1 LIIQHEST
9 RVRQKQI
16 INAARNIIVKKGSE
30 HLTVRRIA
38 KEVGVTEGAL
48 YRHFNSKKEILSVL
62 LEDMGE
68 SLISDLSGARDG
80 NQKSLDSLQA
90 ILMSYVMKTQQRQG
104 VPFQVIA
111 EIISLG
117 DVELNRQAYQFIQI
131 FINRIKE
138 IVSEGIEAGNIKPD
152 INPDTVSILLFGAIQ
167 GLVNIWT
174 LSHYK
179 IEFQQK
185 YEDVWR
191 IFSQAIANC

>member
-1 LIIQHEST
+1 VNNEHEST
-9 RVRQKQI
+9 KVRQKQI
-16 INAARNIIVKKGSE
+16 VNAAKNIIIKKGSE

-38 KEVGVTEGAL
+38 EEVGLTEGAV
-48 YRHFNSKKEILSVL
+48 YRHFYSKKEILSFL
-62 LEDMGE
+62 LTDIEQ
-68 SLISDLSGARDG
+68 SLISDLGGKNNGKLD
-80 NQKSLDSLQA
+80 SLDSLQA
-90 ILMSYVMKTQQRQG
+90 ILMSYVIKTKKRQG

-117 DVELNRQAYQFIQI
+117 DAELNHQAYHVIQI
-131 FINRIKE
+131 FIDRIKE
-138 IVSEGIEAGNIKPD
+138 IVSEGIETGTIKSD

-174 LSHYK
+174 LSHYQ

-191 IFSQAIANC
+191 LFSQAISKN